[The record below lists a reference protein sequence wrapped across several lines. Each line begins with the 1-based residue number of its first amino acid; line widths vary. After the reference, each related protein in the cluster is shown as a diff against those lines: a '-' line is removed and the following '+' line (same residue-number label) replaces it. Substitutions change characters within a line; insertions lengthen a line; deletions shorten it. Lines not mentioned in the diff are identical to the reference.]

1 MKKIKAHNPRG
12 AMRKNWGL
20 YLLLLPA
27 VIYALIFLYLP
38 MGGVLIAFKEFSA
51 TKSIFGSP
59 WAGTKYFEKFF
70 NSYNFWQI
78 FYNTISLSFYSL
90 IANFPI
96 PIIFALLLNQMRTK
110 RLKKVIQTVSYAPFF
125 ISTVVMVGIMSV
137 FLSPSTGIINV
148 VIKMLGGTP
157 VYFMG
162 KAELFRPIY
171 VWTSV
176 WQTTGRSAIIYIAA
190 LTGVSMDL
198 HEAAMVD
205 GATKLQRTLHID
217 IPGILPTA
225 IIMLIL
231 NLGQI
236 MSVGF
241 EKAYLMQNNLNIT
254 ASEII
259 STYVYKIGLLGAQ
272 FSFST
277 AIGLFNSVIGF
288 VLVVS
293 VNTAAKKLGET
304 SLW

>member
-1 MKKIKAHNPRG
+1 
-12 AMRKNWGL
+12 MRQLTRNSRSSFKRNWGL

-27 VIYALIFLYLP
+27 VVYALIFLYVP
-38 MGGVLIAFKEFSA
+38 MVGVLIGFEEYSP
-51 TKSIFGSP
+51 TKGIFGSP
-59 WAGTKYFEKFF
+59 WVGLKYFSKFF

-96 PIIFALLLNQMRTK
+96 PIVFALLLNQMRTK
-110 RLKKVIQTVSYAPFF
+110 HLKKVIQTVSYAPYF
-125 ISTVVMVGIMSV
+125 ISVVVLVGMMGV
-137 FLSPSTGIINV
+137 FLSPATGLVNV

-162 KAELFRPIY
+162 KPELFRPIY
-171 VWTSV
+171 VWTTV

-205 GATKLQRTLHID
+205 GASKLQRTLHID

-241 EKAYLMQNNLNIT
+241 EKAYLMQSSLNIT

-277 AIGLFNSVIGF
+277 AIGLFNAVIGF
-288 VLVVS
+288 VLVVT